1 MGYIHDFD
9 KRISDLLADVDEE
22 TRAAV
27 VKLAKETVIE
37 SFRNGITAGK
47 AGGMRKAIENRSRK
61 GAAEKA
67 H

>member
-9 KRISDLLADVDEE
+9 KRISDLLAHVDEE

-27 VKLAKETVIE
+27 VKLAKETVLE

-47 AGGMRKAIENRSRK
+47 AGGLRKEIERK
-61 GAAEKA
+61 SAKMKVS
-67 H
+67 